1 MWVFDAY
8 LLLLAFAGARWL
20 ITVAGEQRRRRS

>member
-1 MWVFDAY
+1 MWVFEAY

-20 ITVAGEQRRRRS
+20 ITVAGEHRQQSS